1 MEWEQKECKD
11 RAARRERLEIDRH
24 KNVTSAIYR
33 DLRGGGGGM
42 CSQEEEEGLDPCAVE
57 TAQEEDVLSV
67 ACAPYMIGLEYTG
80 VSPVL
85 LGQARILR

>member
-1 MEWEQKECKD
+1 MGEGVRELIGPLLCHFKLLTSEQWKEYSK
-11 RAARRERLEIDRH
+11 I
-24 KNVTSAIYR
+24 KNAW
-33 DLRGGGGGM
+33 D
-42 CSQEEEEGLDPCAVE
+42 QEGLDPCAVE